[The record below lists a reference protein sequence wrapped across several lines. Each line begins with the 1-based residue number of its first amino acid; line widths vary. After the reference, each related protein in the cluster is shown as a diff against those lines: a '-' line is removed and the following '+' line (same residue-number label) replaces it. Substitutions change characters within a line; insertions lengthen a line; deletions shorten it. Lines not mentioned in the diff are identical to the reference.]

1 MIIFNTCITNQ
12 RSSIHFYRHVPSSV
26 THPAL
31 WWSCSSRGTA
41 LPFVPSPAVL
51 AHSYP
56 TPSYTY
62 HTNSSHELD
71 CSPYLIVRSE
81 LNSHDPWIGSCF
93 SSLTYFEKSLI
104 YNIIQRLRIV
114 TLIDI
119 MKLNVLDDCKDYRNS
134 QSHYIRLSRDC
145 GPAASAPPLT
155 LSRFFVDVGHAIK
168 LVVQTQSACFWE

>member
-1 MIIFNTCITNQ
+1 MYLLPWLTL
-12 RSSIHFYRHVPSSV
+12 HFD
-26 THPAL
+26 
-31 WWSCSSRGTA
+31 G
-41 LPFVPSPAVL
+41 PAVVGVL
-51 AHSYP
+51 PCPLFLLLRSL
-56 TPSYTY
+56 
-62 HTNSSHELD
+62 HTSIPLLHTLIIRTHLMNSTAVHIFVSDSKIGIKQPWSLNREL
-71 CSPYLIVRSE
+71 
-81 LNSHDPWIGSCF
+81 F
-93 SSLTYFEKSLI
+93 SSLIYFEKSLI

>member
-1 MIIFNTCITNQ
+1 MYLLPWLTL
-12 RSSIHFYRHVPSSV
+12 HFD
-26 THPAL
+26 
-31 WWSCSSRGTA
+31 G
-41 LPFVPSPAVL
+41 PAVVGVL
-51 AHSYP
+51 PCPLFLLLRSLH
-56 TPSYTY
+56 TPIPLL
-62 HTNSSHELD
+62 HTLIIRTHLMNSTAVHIFVS
-71 CSPYLIVRSE
+71 VRSE
-81 LNSHDPWIGSCF
+81 LNSHDSWIGSCF